1 MPYSTNYYEDIFN
14 LSYEDTREE
23 QIEALRNPDIKRY
36 RLKTIFSGEILESES
51 YPIWATGKK
60 AVVEEF
66 KRSRPEQQNLN
77 NKNVRKKIVRL
88 LNGNFTEDDIWI
100 TVGYRDGVLPPTE
113 EQARKDV
120 VNYIRRLQ
128 RYCQKNGLPKLK
140 YVYVT
145 EFSEDTRVHHH
156 IVMSFPDRDVAE
168 KLWKKGK
175 YPQARRLMPNDYG
188 LEGLARYISKDP
200 KGSKSYGYSLNLFKS
215 WEKPHARTADS
226 KITRKKAERLA
237 SGEIEPKAFY
247 EKLYK
252 GYEFLD
258 LEVRYSEF
266 VSGCY
271 LYARMRRKPEPKKK
285 RKKEVKPN
293 DCSLQGNKQRN
304 RRNNRLQ
311 N

>member
-1 MPYSTNYYEDIFN
+1 MDYNADRYIDNLYTVPYED
-14 LSYEDTREE
+14 SKEDLL
-23 QIEALRNPDIKRY
+23 EALRNPDIKKY
-36 RLKTIFSGEILESES
+36 RLKSIFSGEMLESEG
-51 YPIWATGKK
+51 YPLWSTSK
-60 AVVEEF
+60 AKEVEEV
-66 KRSRPEQQNLN
+66 KSATRPEQKNLN
-77 NKNVRKKIVRL
+77 AKNVRKKIVRL
-88 LNGNFTEDDIWI
+88 LNGNFMDGGCIWV
-100 TVGYRDGVLPPTE
+100 TVGYRDGALPPTE

-128 RYCQKNGLPKLK
+128 RHCEKHNLPKLK

-156 IVMSFPDRDVAE
+156 IVMNFPDRDVAE
-168 KLWKKGK
+168 KKWSKGK

-200 KGSKSYGYSLNLFKS
+200 KGSKSYGYSLNLYKS

-226 KITRKKAERLA
+226 KLSRAKAEKIA
-237 SGEIEPKAFY
+237 SGAIDARAFY

-258 LEVRYSEF
+258 LEVRYSDY

-271 LYARMRRKPEPKKK
+271 LYARLRKKPEPKNKK
-285 RKKEVKPN
+285 HKPKNKNTEVKKE
-293 DCSLQGNKQRN
+293 CL
-304 RRNNRLQ
+304 
-311 N
+311 

>member
-1 MPYSTNYYEDIFN
+1 MEYNLDRFIDDLFTLPYED
-14 LSYEDTREE
+14 SKEDLL
-23 QIEALRNPDIKRY
+23 EALRNPDIKKY
-36 RLKTIFSGEILESES
+36 RLKSVFSGEMLESEG
-51 YPIWATGKK
+51 YPLWNTSKAAEIEKAKQAT
-60 AVVEEF
+60 
-66 KRSRPEQQNLN
+66 RPEQKNLN
-77 NKNVRKKIVRL
+77 AKNVRKKIVRL

-100 TVGYRDGVLPPTE
+100 TVGYRDGALPPSE

-128 RYCQKNGLPKLK
+128 RYCEKNNLPKLK

-156 IVMSFPDRDVAE
+156 IVMNFPDRDVAE
-168 KLWKKGK
+168 QKWSKGK

-226 KITRKKAERLA
+226 KLSRAKAEKIA
-237 SGEIEPKAFY
+237 SGAINAKAFY

-258 LEVRYSEF
+258 LEVRRSDY

-271 LYARMRRKPEPKKK
+271 LYARLRKKPDPKKSK
-285 RKKEVKPN
+285 QKPKNKNTEVKKK
-293 DCSLQGNKQRN
+293 CL
-304 RRNNRLQ
+304 
-311 N
+311 